1 MVQLPEEIIRHILEY
16 NVNHRILFKPTLE
29 RIATAAALMKYH
41 VINNAWNKII
51 LEGVELPFPDFL
63 MSSKYIINFDE
74 YVKALDRCDCCERH
88 KTNRPTHFY
97 DSGWNVHTP
106 APPRMAKLNKCKCK
120 CPCRH
125 MSRICCVSTLPEWE
139 PIIN

>member
-63 MSSKYIINFDE
+63 MSSKYIINFNE
-74 YVKALDRCDCCERH
+74 YVKALIGVIAVKDIKQIGQLTFMILDG
-88 KTNRPTHFY
+88 TT
-97 DSGWNVHTP
+97 
-106 APPRMAKLNKCKCK
+106 
-120 CPCRH
+120 
-125 MSRICCVSTLPEWE
+125 TLRLRPEWRNSINVNANALAGICLAYVVYRPC
-139 PIIN
+139 PIGSQ